1 VARVTA
7 RPDPRAESG
16 PPRNE
21 FGPPRNESGPPRNE
35 SGPPRN
41 ESRPPRAESGPPVE
55 AARLSAGVGVALLA
69 GAGVLWGG
77 AGAAGRMLAGVGEL
91 SSVQV
96 AAARALIG
104 GVGLLLA
111 GFALRRPWLSGRRAR
126 RHVGVMAGLTV
137 AYQGCY
143 FAAIAAG
150 SLSLATLVALGS
162 SPVFVTVIE
171 AVRHRRLSGVGSLI
185 LAGALA
191 GLGLLIGPGAGRG
204 GPGPGL
210 GSSPLAVVV
219 PALGA
224 GLAFALITLVNA
236 DPVPGCD
243 HLPATGLAFVLGG
256 GVLAVAAVAV
266 GSPPVPWSLP
276 FGGWLLVLGL
286 VCTAAPYGLYFTGLP
301 SASASLGALFSMLE
315 PLIATLIAV
324 VAFGERLTPLGW
336 AGAGLLLGAVAVAA
350 VRGPEDPA
358 GPEDPPAVSPG
369 PAGGSLP
376 DFR

>member
-1 VARVTA
+1 MTVPTA
-7 RPDPRAESG
+7 RPAPPGG
-16 PPRNE
+16 PAP
-21 FGPPRNESGPPRNE
+21 
-35 SGPPRN
+35 
-41 ESRPPRAESGPPVE
+41 
-55 AARLSAGVGVALLA
+55 LSAGAGVALLA

-77 AGAAGRMLAGVGEL
+77 AGAAGRMLAGVGSL

-111 GFALRRPWLSGRRAR
+111 GLALRRPWLSGRRAR
-126 RHVGVMAGLTV
+126 RHVGVMAALTV

-191 GLGLLIGPGAGRG
+191 GLALLIGPGAGG
-204 GPGPGL
+204 AGPGL
-210 GSSPLAVVV
+210 GASPLAVVA

-256 GVLAVAAVAV
+256 GVLAGAAVAV
-266 GSPPVPWSLP
+266 GAPAVTWSPPLA
-276 FGGWLLVLGL
+276 GWLLVLGL

-301 SASASLGALFSMLE
+301 SASAALGALFSMLE
-315 PLIATLIAV
+315 PLFATLIAV

-358 GPEDPPAVSPG
+358 GP
-369 PAGGSLP
+369 AGVEP
-376 DFR
+376 V